1 MQEILEAYRVLS
13 DPEKGKAYN
22 HETFGETAP
31 RVFRTFKVGPD
42 DDSRDDSSSFVT
54 YWNAAS
60 RLNET
65 LRRSMRLM
73 EKESQKKSLPQR
85 IFRKIGKAGAEN
97 PDDYRSRQIAKLSM
111 EAVQYITTLKMAG
124 IPMQYWHSDA
134 MNWVLVRWGQKQDTD
149 YHVLFSRYAA
159 YVEQNKSN
167 SEKMKI
173 RSHNRQF
180 HNNLKKLL
188 SYSLES

>member
-1 MQEILEAYRVLS
+1 M
-13 DPEKGKAYN
+13 
-22 HETFGETAP
+22 FGETAP

-42 DDSRDDSSSFVT
+42 DDSKDDSSSFVT

-85 IFRKIGKAGAEN
+85 IFRKIGQSGN
-97 PDDYRSRQIAKLSM
+97 DSLDDHRSRQIARLSM

-159 YVEQNKSN
+159 YVEQNKSS

-188 SYSLES
+188 SYSLEA